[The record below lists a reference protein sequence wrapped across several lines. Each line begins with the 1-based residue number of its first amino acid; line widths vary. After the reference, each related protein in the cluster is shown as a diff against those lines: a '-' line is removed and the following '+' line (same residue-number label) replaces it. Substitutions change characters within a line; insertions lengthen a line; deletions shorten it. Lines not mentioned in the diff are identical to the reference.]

1 MLKCGAG
8 YEQQE
13 RSLLQIAVLF
23 WGNIVN
29 IGKIQYNT
37 KEPHSEKTGGKYML
51 EIVKKNRWNTICA
64 FWALIVALFWFAM
77 RVIWSGISKVLAE
90 AIGTKEP
97 SAFMLN
103 LPLFISIFLWLVLV
117 FAVMNLVLIKKKR
130 WSQITLTVFLG
141 VFTIA
146 SVVVVAMG
154 AVDYLYFILP
164 KFFLSL
170 LISLCII
177 GFALLVF
184 FPPVKNKKCCVALKC
199 ALVAL
204 VILVFVFEGYGVT
217 LGSRFTYEPVVYAV
231 EDTYQIV
238 FSTNHPAVVWVEV
251 DGEQYFDL
259 FAGSMKSKDTV
270 HKITIP
276 QEKLDEA
283 KSYSIH
289 AEKMIYR
296 GPFGGFK
303 GKEISKSYDFHP
315 VNSSDGLVYYTITDV
330 HHARKGAVGAALSV
344 EDLDFLVILG
354 DSVGMTEYE
363 KDAQFTN
370 QLAHDVT
377 GGEIPVVYARG
388 NHEIK
393 GAYGEELYK
402 YVGSKN
408 ESFYYWFTLS
418 DVFGITLDL
427 GEDHNDGWWEYYGT
441 DRFSLYHD
449 EQTRFLEELVAAKP
463 YEDYNYTLVACHIPI
478 QFVNSRKDHAEV
490 KVAWTELLNQIEPDL
505 AVYGHQHDLY
515 PFLEG
520 QETMY
525 NEKGK
530 LVYNSQFKGEAGK
543 TYGGYLTDY
552 AFNGF
557 IAGRRGRLQTDE
569 ISALN
574 REDHVG
580 LAVSVDMAGD
590 TQKCWYVN
598 TAGEVVP
605 VYNPFAEGPARKEFV
620 LALK

>member
-1 MLKCGAG
+1 
-8 YEQQE
+8 
-13 RSLLQIAVLF
+13 
-23 WGNIVN
+23 
-29 IGKIQYNT
+29 
-37 KEPHSEKTGGKYML
+37 ML
-51 EIVKKNRWNTICA
+51 EIVRKNRWNTICA

-77 RVIWSGISKVLAE
+77 RVIWSGISKVLADV
-90 AIGTKEP
+90 AGAKAP

-103 LPLFISIFLWLVLV
+103 LPLFISVFLWLLLV
-117 FAVMNLVLIKKKR
+117 FAVINLLWIRKKR
-130 WSQITLTVFLG
+130 WSQITLTALLG
-141 VFTIA
+141 IFTIA
-146 SVVVVAMG
+146 SVLVVAMG

-164 KFFLSL
+164 KFFLSML
-170 LISLCII
+170 VSLCII

-184 FPPVKNKKCCVALKC
+184 FPPIKNKPHYAVLKC
-199 ALVAL
+199 VLIAL
-204 VILVFVFEGYGVT
+204 VILAFVFEGYGVT

-238 FSTNHPAVVWVEV
+238 FSTNHPAVAWVEV
-251 DGEQYFDL
+251 DGEQFCDL

-270 HKITIP
+270 HKITVP
-276 QEKLDEA
+276 QEELDEA
-283 KSYSIH
+283 KGYSIH

-303 GKEISKSYDFHP
+303 GKEISKSYDFYP
-315 VNSSDGLVYYTITDV
+315 VDSNNGLVYYTMTDV

-344 EDLDFLVILG
+344 ENLDFLVILG
-354 DSVGMTEYE
+354 DSVGVTEYE

-377 GGEIPVVYARG
+377 RGEIPVVYARG

-393 GAYGEELYK
+393 GGYGEELHK

-408 ESFYYWFTLS
+408 ESCYYWFTLS

-427 GEDHNDGWWEYYGT
+427 GEDHDDGWWEYYGT
-441 DRFSLYHD
+441 DRFTQYHE
-449 EQTRFLEELVAAKP
+449 EQTKFLEELVAAKP
-463 YEDYNYTLVACHIPI
+463 YDDYAYTMVACHIPI
-478 QFVNSRKDHAEV
+478 QFVNSRKDHVAV
-490 KVAWTELLNQIEPDL
+490 KETWTELLNQIEPDL

-552 AFNGF
+552 TFNGF
-557 IAGRRGRLQTDE
+557 ITGRRGMLQDDE

-574 REDHVG
+574 RKDHVG
-580 LAVSVDMAGD
+580 FAVSVDMVSG

-598 TAGEVVP
+598 TAGAVVP
-605 VYNPFAEGPARKEFV
+605 VYNPFVEGPAREEFV
-620 LALK
+620 LNLK

>member
-1 MLKCGAG
+1 MLG
-8 YEQQE
+8 
-13 RSLLQIAVLF
+13 
-23 WGNIVN
+23 IVR
-29 IGKIQYNT
+29 
-37 KEPHSEKTGGKYML
+37 
-51 EIVKKNRWNTICA
+51 KNRWNTICA
-64 FWALIVALFWFAM
+64 FWSLAVALFWLAM

-90 AIGTKEP
+90 AIGAKEP

-117 FAVMNLVLIKKKR
+117 FAIMNLLWMKKKK
-130 WSQITLTVFLG
+130 WSQITLSVLLG

-170 LISLCII
+170 LVSLCII
-177 GFALLVF
+177 GFALLLF
-184 FPPVKNKKCCVALKC
+184 FPPVKNKKCCVVIKC

-204 VILVFVFEGYGVT
+204 VILVSVFDGYGVT
-217 LGSRFTYEPVVYAV
+217 LGSRFTYKPVVYAV

-238 FSTNHPAVVWVEV
+238 FSTNHPAVAWVEV
-251 DGEQYFDL
+251 DGENYYDL
-259 FAGSMKSKDTV
+259 YAGSMKSKDTV
-270 HKITIP
+270 HKITVP
-276 QEKLDEA
+276 QEMLDEA
-283 KSYSIH
+283 KGYSIH

-303 GKEISKSYDFHP
+303 GKEISESYDFRP
-315 VNSSDGLVYYTITDV
+315 VNSSDGLVYYTITDA
-330 HHARKGAVGAALSV
+330 HHARKGAVGAAQSV
-344 EDLDFLVILG
+344 DNLDFLVVLG

-370 QLAHDVT
+370 LLAHDVT

-427 GEDHNDGWWEYYGT
+427 GEDHDDGWWEYYGT
-441 DRFSLYHD
+441 DRFALYHD

-515 PFLEG
+515 PFLED

-552 AFNGF
+552 TFNGF
-557 IAGRRGRLQTDE
+557 IAGRRGTAQDDE

-574 REDHVG
+574 RKDHVG
-580 LAVSVDMAGD
+580 FAVSVDMVSE

-598 TAGEVVP
+598 TAGEVVS
-605 VYNPFAEGPARKEFV
+605 VYNPFVEGPAQKEFE
-620 LALK
+620 LDLK